1 VRRWRRPRRARLQC
15 RKFDALSESRW
26 EEPGFLAEAYAWIH
40 ERVEVAGEIEQPHV
54 RPWSTALRV
63 PTSDGIVWFKA
74 SADALSH
81 DGPVTALLA
90 RIRPDAVLTPLAL
103 DVERGWSLLP
113 DGGETLRS
121 VLQRNPEPRRWIEA
135 LALYSELQLDAA
147 PHVDELV
154 EVGLPDQ
161 RLARIPELAEDIG
174 VDDAA
179 GLCDEL
185 AAFGLPESVQHD
197 DFHDANVFVGTGG
210 YRIFDWGDSCASHPF
225 FSLTIAL
232 RAFAHRFGLGHQD
245 PDIRRALDS
254 YLEPWEGFD
263 SRTELSTVA
272 GLAIRL
278 GMLCRA
284 LTYRR
289 IELQSPDAFVSPPG
303 EGVTGWLEDFL
314 AAG

>member
-1 VRRWRRPRRARLQC
+1 MT
-15 RKFDALSESRW
+15 
-26 EEPGFLAEAYAWIH
+26 
-40 ERVEVAGEIEQPHV
+40 GEIEQPHV

-74 SADALSH
+74 SVAALAH

-113 DGGETLRS
+113 DGGKTLRS
-121 VLQRNPEPRRWIEA
+121 VLQRNPQPRRWIEA

-154 EVGLPDQ
+154 AVGLPDQ
-161 RLARIPELAEDIG
+161 RLAHIPELAEDIG

-179 GLCDEL
+179 GLCAEL

-197 DFHDANVFVGTGG
+197 DFHDANVFVGVGG
-210 YRIFDWGDSCASHPF
+210 YRIFDWGDSCATHPF
-225 FSLTIAL
+225 FSLTVGLWQFARRFEL
-232 RAFAHRFGLGHQD
+232 ADGDPEVERAREV
-245 PDIRRALDS
+245 
-254 YLEPWEGFD
+254 YLEPWERFAP
-263 SRTELSTVA
+263 RTELREAVP
-272 GLAIRL
+272 LALRL

-289 IELQSPDAFVSPPG
+289 IELQSPDAFVSAPG
-303 EGVTGWLEDFL
+303 EGVTGWLEDFR